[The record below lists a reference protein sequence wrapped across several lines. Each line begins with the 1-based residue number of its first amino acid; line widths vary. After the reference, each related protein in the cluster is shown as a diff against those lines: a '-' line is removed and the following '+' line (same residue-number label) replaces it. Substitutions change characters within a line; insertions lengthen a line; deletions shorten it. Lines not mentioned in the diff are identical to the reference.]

1 MESPTITFRGLILR
15 SFCDS
20 DAEAFTSAVL
30 ESVESVGRWISWCSS
45 DYTVQQALDWF
56 AACRTALDAGTAF
69 EYGMFCQ
76 DSGKFLGGV
85 GLNEIRRQHKV
96 CNLGYWVRQ
105 SMHRQG
111 IASRCVQALSA
122 HALHELGLN
131 RVEIVVAIGN
141 TASEGVAV
149 KSGALRESLARN
161 RLHIRD
167 KSVSAHV
174 FSLVPR

>member
-1 MESPTITFRGLILR
+1 
-15 SFCDS
+15 
-20 DAEAFTSAVL
+20 
-30 ESVESVGRWISWCSS
+30 
-45 DYTVQQALDWF
+45 
-56 AACRTALDAGTAF
+56 
-69 EYGMFCQ
+69 MFCQ